1 MMEDGIDIL
10 KDVDMPKQTVH
21 VRLENSP
28 EDYVPWEDKEDT
40 YTIYKIIK
48 NKKLLSGAPK

>member
-10 KDVDMPKQTVH
+10 KDVDMPKWIFH

-40 YTIYKIIK
+40 PFTKIIK
-48 NKKLLSGAPK
+48 NKKC